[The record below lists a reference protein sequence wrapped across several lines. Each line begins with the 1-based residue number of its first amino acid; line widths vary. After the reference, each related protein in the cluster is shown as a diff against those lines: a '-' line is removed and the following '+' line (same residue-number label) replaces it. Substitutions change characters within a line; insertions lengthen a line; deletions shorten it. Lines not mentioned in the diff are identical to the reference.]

1 MKQNGPFGLLSTIS
15 DFVVCIDPQGIIQR
29 TSTSSQ
35 TFLQVSTGLLK
46 ESIERFVQPED
57 LVLLTE
63 ARKNAKESGEK
74 QVFVC
79 RLLRQRVLPVWVNC
93 YLFYLS
99 DDSFLVAAFDAMHW
113 KENEDRLIYLSTHD
127 ELTGL
132 PGRVLLDD
140 RVTMNIEMARR
151 EKQFLSLIVLSLDGY
166 RKINDLLGHT
176 VGNEL
181 IKSVAERL
189 QICVRR
195 SDTVAR
201 VGEDEFAMIMMGVG
215 QGNIEMIAKKIMA
228 AMQRSFR
235 IQEHTLHIRT
245 NLGVSIYPEHGENFL
260 QLFRNAETAM
270 YRSRSFGKNHWG
282 IYCDQISDIERSDL
296 SLESAMYEGIEKG
309 EFMLHYQPIFCA
321 RTGQLKGAE
330 ALMRWLSPKQ
340 GFISPIK
347 FIPLAESS
355 GLIKVL
361 GAWALRSAC
370 LQAKQWQDSGLR
382 EFYISVNVSPHQFV
396 QDDFL
401 ELTNRTLHETGLLPS
416 SLVLEITETMLMDN
430 PQKSRDT
437 LSKLH
442 AAGIKIAIDDFGT
455 GYSSLAYLKKFPLSV
470 LKIDKTFVDDVVNS
484 LEDMA
489 IIGAILSLADGLNLQ
504 VVAEG
509 VENDAQLGFLR
520 EEGCDLIQGYLTG
533 RPINAEAFKEQHIA

>member
-15 DFVVCIDPQGIIQR
+15 DFLVCIDPQGRIKR
-29 TSTSSQ
+29 ASTTSY
-35 TFLQVSTGLLK
+35 TFLQVSKELLQ

-57 LVLLTE
+57 LVLLAE
-63 ARKNAKESGEK
+63 ARNNAKKSGEK

-79 RLLRQRVLPVWVNC
+79 RLLRQSVLPVWVNC
-93 YLFYLS
+93 YLFYLP
-99 DDSFLVAAFDAMHW
+99 DDSFLIAAFDAMHW

-127 ELTGL
+127 ALTGL
-132 PGRVLLDD
+132 PGKVLLDD

-166 RKINDLLGHT
+166 RKINDLLGHA
-176 VGNEL
+176 VGSEL
-181 IKSVAERL
+181 IKAVAERL

-201 VGEDEFAMIMMGVG
+201 VSEDEFAMIMMGVG
-215 QGNIEMIAKKIMA
+215 QDNIEMIAKKIMA
-228 AMQRSFR
+228 AMQRTFR

-245 NLGVSIYPEHGENFL
+245 NLGISIYPAHGENFL

-270 YRSRSFGKNHWG
+270 YRSSSSGKNHWS

-296 SLESAMYEGIEKG
+296 SLESEMYQGIEKG

-330 ALMRWLSPKQ
+330 ALMRWLNPKQ
-340 GFISPIK
+340 GFISPMK

-355 GLIKVL
+355 GLIKIL

-370 LQAKQWQDSGLR
+370 LQAKQWQDAGLR

-401 ELTNRTLHETGLLPS
+401 ELINRTLHESGLLPS
-416 SLVLEITETMLMDN
+416 CLVLEITETILMDN
-430 PQKSRDT
+430 HQKSKDI
-437 LSKLH
+437 LAKLH
-442 AAGIKIAIDDFGT
+442 AVGIKIAIDDFGT
-455 GYSSLAYLKKFPLSV
+455 GYSSLAYLKNFPLSV

-533 RPINAEAFKEQHIA
+533 RPINAESFKEQHIV